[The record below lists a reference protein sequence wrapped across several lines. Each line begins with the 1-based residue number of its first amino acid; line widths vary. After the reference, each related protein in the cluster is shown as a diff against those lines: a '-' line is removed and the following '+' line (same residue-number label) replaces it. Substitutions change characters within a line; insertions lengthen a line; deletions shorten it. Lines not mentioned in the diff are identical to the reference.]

1 MGMAQK
7 TVEISLDS
15 VKQSLSAAQEWVK
28 NYFANIDTYGM
39 IAVGAIVLGIILIV
53 VGIILF

>member
-1 MGMAQK
+1 MAQK